1 MDITYIRAVFG
12 ALRSTVTQPL
22 YKIDSGVIL
31 QIVGI
36 TNLPE
41 YFNVDFANSE
51 KGTATRMLGHDGEVT
66 IPDALL
72 KTGLPIYCWVYVVNE
87 ITGRTVYSVKIPV
100 KQRSSVEDAQPTP
113 EQADIIT
120 QAINALN
127 NAGDSAQQSAS
138 EAQTYA
144 ERAETASE
152 SAEASETSAGLSAT
166 ASQQSASNASQS
178 AQQAAQSATNA
189 DESEARARRYAQDAE
204 VDANRA
210 EMAAHEAGY
219 FDVEIDARDHL
230 IYTRTDEVDA
240 DFSID
245 TNGHLVMEVG

>member
-1 MDITYIRAVFG
+1 MEITYIRAAFG
-12 ALRSTVTQPL
+12 ALRTTTTKPL
-22 YKIDSGVIL
+22 FKIDSGVIL
-31 QIVGI
+31 QIVGVA
-36 TNLPE
+36 NLPE
-41 YFNVDFANSE
+41 YFQADFANSE

-72 KTGLPIYCWVYVVNE
+72 QTGLPIFCWIYVVNE
-87 ITGRTVYSVKIPV
+87 TTGRTVYSVKIPV
-100 KQRSSVEDAQPTP
+100 KQRSNVEDPQPTP

-127 NAGDSAQQSAS
+127 NAGDSASQSAS

-152 SAEASETSAGLSAT
+152 SAEASQESATQSAT
-166 ASQQSASNASQS
+166 ASQQSAESASQS
-178 AQQAAQSATNA
+178 AQQAAT
-189 DESEARARRYAQDAE
+189 SEAKAKRYSQDAE

-210 EMAAHEAGY
+210 EMAAKEAGY

-245 TNGHLVMEVG
+245 TRGHLVMEVG

>member
-12 ALRSTVTQPL
+12 ALRSTATKPL
-22 YKIDSGVIL
+22 FKIDSGVIL
-31 QIVGI
+31 QIAGI
-36 TNLPE
+36 ANLPE
-41 YFNVDFANSE
+41 YFNADFANSE

-72 KTGLPIYCWVYVVNE
+72 KTGLPIYCWIYVVNE
-87 ITGRTVYSVKIPV
+87 TTGRTVYSVKIPV
-100 KQRSSVEDAQPTP
+100 KQRANVEDAQPTP

-127 NAGDSAQQSAS
+127 SAGDSASQSAS

-152 SAEASETSAGLSAT
+152 SAQASETSAGQSAT
-166 ASQQSASNASQS
+166 ASQQSAENASQS
-178 AQQAAQSATNA
+178 ATNA
-189 DESEARARRYAQDAE
+189 SGSEARARRYAQDAN
-204 VDANRA
+204 VDADRA
-210 EMAAHEAGY
+210 EMAAKKAGY

-245 TNGHLVMEVG
+245 TRGHLVMEVG

>member
-12 ALRSTVTQPL
+12 ALRSTVTKPL

-31 QIVGI
+31 QIAGI
-36 TNLPE
+36 TDLPE
-41 YFNVDFANSE
+41 YFNTDFANSE

-72 KTGLPIYCWVYVVNE
+72 QTGLPIFCWIYVVNE
-87 ITGRTVYSVKIPV
+87 TTGRTVYSVKIPV
-100 KQRSSVEDAQPTP
+100 KQRSNVEDPQPTP
-113 EQADIIT
+113 ERADIIT

-127 NAGDSAQQSAS
+127 SAGDSAQQSAS

-152 SAEASETSAGLSAT
+152 SAEASQESATQSAT
-166 ASQQSASNASQS
+166 ASQQSAESASQS
-178 AQQAAQSATNA
+178 ATDAG
-189 DESEARARRYAQDAE
+189 ESEARAKRYAQDAE

-210 EMAAHEAGY
+210 EMAAKEAGY

-240 DFSID
+240 DFAID
-245 TNGHLVMEVG
+245 TRGHLVMEVG

>member
-12 ALRSTVTQPL
+12 ALRSTVTKPL

-31 QIVGI
+31 QIAGI
-36 TNLPE
+36 TDLPE
-41 YFNVDFANSE
+41 YFNTDCANSE

-72 KTGLPIYCWVYVVNE
+72 QTGLPIFCWIYVVNE
-87 ITGRTVYSVKIPV
+87 TTGRTVYSVKIPV
-100 KQRSSVEDAQPTP
+100 KQRSNVEDPQPTP

-127 NAGDSAQQSAS
+127 NAGDSASQSAS

-152 SAEASETSAGLSAT
+152 SAEASQESATQSAT
-166 ASQQSASNASQS
+166 ASQQSAESASQS
-178 AQQAAQSATNA
+178 ATDAS
-189 DESEARARRYAQDAE
+189 ESEARAKRYAQDAE

-210 EMAAHEAGY
+210 EMAAHTAG
-219 FDVEIDARDHL
+219 FFWL
-230 IYTRTDEVDA
+230 EVDA
-240 DFSID
+240 NDDLIFIRTD
-245 TNGHLVMEVG
+245 NAPVNIYADENDDLIVEAH

>member
-12 ALRSTVTQPL
+12 ALRSTVTKPL

-31 QIVGI
+31 QIAGI
-36 TNLPE
+36 TDLPE
-41 YFNVDFANSE
+41 YFNTDFANSE
-51 KGTATRMLGHDGEVT
+51 KGTATRMLGHDGEVI

-72 KTGLPIYCWVYVVNE
+72 KTGLPIFCWIYVINE
-87 ITGRTVYSVKIPV
+87 TTGRTVYSVKIPV
-100 KQRSSVEDAQPTP
+100 KQRSNVEDPQPTP

-127 NAGDSAQQSAS
+127 SAGDSAQQSAS
-138 EAQTYA
+138 EAQAYA

-152 SAEASETSAGLSAT
+152 SAEASQESAT
-166 ASQQSASNASQS
+166 QSATSSQQSAEIASQS
-178 AQQAAQSATNA
+178 AANA
-189 DESEARARRYAQDAE
+189 SGAEAMARRYAQDAN
-204 VDANRA
+204 VDADRA
-210 EMAAHEAGY
+210 EMAAKEAGY

-240 DFSID
+240 DFTID
-245 TNGHLVMEVG
+245 TRGHLVMEVG